1 MINLSHVYH
10 LRQSLECF
18 MTEQRQAHTV
28 EIAGLTRHFPL
39 FEVAPGVR
47 IAIVNILGD
56 NELVQAAAAA
66 LAPTL
71 TERNPDVLM
80 TAETKSIPLV
90 YALSIAMNTPYIVLR
105 KAYKPYMGNAIQA
118 ETLSITTGVPQ
129 TLYLDEKD
137 NALLSR

>member
-18 MTEQRQAHTV
+18 MTEQRQTHTV

-56 NELVQAAAAA
+56 NELVLAASKALSALLAA
-66 LAPTL
+66 
-71 TERNPDVLM
+71 RNPEVLVA
-80 TAETKSIPLV
+80 AETKSIPLV
-90 YALSIAMNTPYIVLR
+90 YAMSIQMNVPYVVL
-105 KAYKPYMGNAIQA
+105 
-118 ETLSITTGVPQ
+118 
-129 TLYLDEKD
+129 
-137 NALLSR
+137 